1 MASNVCS
8 PEHWKS
14 PASPSADPCGSL
26 LEYNKAINAC
36 VKQSQWQRALA
47 LLPELE
53 EYELQASLVT
63 YNTAAS
69 ACVRGAQWELALS
82 FLHQLQHDRL
92 ADVITFSTTLS
103 SLEVA
108 SLWAEAI
115 TLLLSMADVEVVRNS
130 ITYNA
135 AISACAKGYSN
146 EWSTCRSWVHQ
157 HLPKCSLS

>member
-1 MASNVCS
+1 MASNVV
-8 PEHWKS
+8 PPDTKKI
-14 PASPSADPCGSL
+14 ASLIADRCGSL
-26 LEYNKAINAC
+26 LEYNKAINTC
-36 VKQSQWQRALA
+36 VKQSQWQQALA

-53 EYELQASLVT
+53 EYGLQASLVT

-82 FLHQLQHDRL
+82 FLHQLQHGRL

-115 TLLLSMADVEVVRNS
+115 TLLLSMSDAQVVRNS

-135 AISACAKGYSN
+135 AISACAKGDSN
-146 EWSTCRSWVHQ
+146 ESSTCRSPV
-157 HLPKCSLS
+157 